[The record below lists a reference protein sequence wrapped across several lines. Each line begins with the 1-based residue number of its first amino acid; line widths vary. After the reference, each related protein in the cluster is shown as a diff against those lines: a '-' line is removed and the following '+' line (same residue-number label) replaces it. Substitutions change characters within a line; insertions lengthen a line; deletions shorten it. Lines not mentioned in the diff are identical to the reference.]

1 MKQLIIIAFAFISFS
16 SFSQSF
22 DGVPISGDLPTAIA
36 KFKVKGYVLDKYV
49 ANGVIMKGRVANSP
63 VELFILTTPKSKR
76 VFKMVAFLD
85 EQTSWV
91 SLKSEYYKYKNILTE
106 KYGNSDETYDFFSQ
120 PYYEGDGYELSA
132 VGLEK
137 ATFAAYWFK
146 RDNLTLGVEISKFKQ
161 VKLVYENNQMMEIKN
176 KEQAEVES
184 NSF

>member
-1 MKQLIIIAFAFISFS
+1 MKKFILIALAFVSFN

-36 KFKVKGYVLDKYV
+36 KFRAKGYTIDQYV
-49 ANGVIMKGRVANSP
+49 NNGVVMKGRVANNS
-63 VELFILTTPKSKR
+63 VEVFVMTTPKSKK
-76 VFKMVAFLD
+76 VFKMVVFMD

-106 KYGNSDETYDFFSQ
+106 KYGNPDEKYDFFTS
-120 PYYEGDGYELSA
+120 PYFEGDGYELQA

-137 ATFAAYWFK
+137 ANYAAYWFK

-161 VKLVYENNQMMEIKN
+161 IKLIYENNQMMEIKN
-176 KEQAEVES
+176 REQADIEN